1 MPKPQPLTTTDLTE
15 MYRALWRIR
24 FFELQV
30 QRLAAAGE
38 VPGFPHLS
46 TGQEAVAVGVCANL
60 EPADTLFTGHRG
72 HGHVLA
78 KGSDIEATFA
88 EIIGRDSGLCRGRG
102 G

>member
-1 MPKPQPLTTTDLTE
+1 MTGLLG
-15 MYRALWRIR
+15 ALCRIR
-24 FFELQV
+24 QFELQV

-46 TGQEAVAVGVCANL
+46 TGQEAVAVGVCAHL
-60 EPADTLFTGHRG
+60 EPDDKLFTGHRG

-88 EIIGRDSGLCRGRG
+88 EIIGRDTGLCRGRG
-102 G
+102 GSMHLG